1 MSRMNMQEH
10 DTENEN
16 KIMQSAD
23 QNIPA
28 ALKRSFLRRHRLAI
42 ALLST
47 IAIAASVVSCSG
59 PNPYY
64 DANIPHRAQDG
75 FKNNYLQGDIG
86 GSFLKWQWERLS
98 QGLPKP
104 PADGYHFPIVKPEPG
119 WLQAN
124 KTATTA
130 TWIGH
135 ATVLL
140 QVHGVNILTD
150 PVWSDR
156 ASPFTFIGP
165 QRKVPPALDY
175 SELPHIDVVL
185 ISHNHYD
192 HLDKATVI
200 KLNEQAGG
208 APLFLVPLGI
218 KSWMADIGITNVQ
231 ELDWWDKTVVGGLDF
246 NFVPVQHWSARGLT
260 DRFKTLWGGW
270 AVKTQD
276 AVAQADKTQPFSFFF
291 AGDTGFSKDFEDIG
305 KRFGSFDLALL
316 PIGAYA
322 PRWFMKAQHVD
333 PGEAVK
339 IHQEVHAGRSIA
351 IHWGTFELADE
362 SIDEPPKALEQ
373 ELKKANIQ
381 EDRFVTLKHGEMM
394 RF

>member
-1 MSRMNMQEH
+1 MAS
-10 DTENEN
+10 
-16 KIMQSAD
+16 KQS
-23 QNIPA
+23 
-28 ALKRSFLRRHRLAI
+28 FVRRHRIII
-42 ALLST
+42 ALT
-47 IAIAASVVSCSG
+47 AIAIATAVSVVSFSG
-59 PNPYY
+59 TYPYY
-64 DANIPHRAQDG
+64 DPKIPHHAQDG
-75 FKNNYLQGDIG
+75 FKNNYLQGEIG
-86 GSFLKWQWERLS
+86 GSILKWKWEQFT

-104 PADGYHFPIVKPEPG
+104 PVSGYHLPIVKPEPG

-135 ATVLL
+135 ATVLVQL
-140 QVHGVNILTD
+140 RGLNILTD
-150 PVWSDR
+150 PIWSER
-156 ASPFTFIGP
+156 ASPLSFIGP
-165 QRKVPPALDY
+165 ERKVPPALDY

-192 HLDKATVI
+192 HLDKATVL

-231 ELDWWDKTVVGGLDF
+231 ELDWWEKTVIKGLDF

-270 AVKTQD
+270 AVQTQN
-276 AVAQADKTQPFSFFF
+276 AVAHPDKNKPFSFLF

-305 KRFGSFDLALL
+305 KRFGSFELALL

-339 IHQEVHAGRSIA
+339 IHQNVHAGRSIA
-351 IHWGTFELADE
+351 IHWGTFELSDE

-373 ELKKANIQ
+373 ELKKANIPA
-381 EDRFVTLKHGEMM
+381 DRFVTVKHGEMM
-394 RF
+394 LF